1 MAERK
6 AKAYRKVYNRGFLFG
21 SQTKYRPTTPRDAG
35 DQVRLPGRKHN
46 LMYLE
51 TVDHFAGLAAKK
63 VAYQKKS
70 PGAFFVGAMMAG
82 AYVGLAIILIF
93 TLGNDVDPSIR
104 RLVMGAC
111 FGISLTLVIFAG
123 SELFTGYTM
132 YMALGWLRGRTTLP
146 DSVKLCVI
154 VWLGNLAGALLVSS
168 IFVVSGGGNLVG
180 GKVLYDIV
188 GHKMHPPALQIF
200 ARAIL
205 CNWLVC
211 LAVWTSAR
219 TKSDA
224 AKCILIFWCLLCFI
238 ASGYEH
244 SVANMT
250 FIPLGI
256 FLGSSQAYLNSASAA
271 LVPLTATWHDFFVT
285 NLIPVTL
292 GNIVGGMF
300 FVGMLYYR
308 ATNSKPEQA

>member
-1 MAERK
+1 
-6 AKAYRKVYNRGFLFG
+6 
-21 SQTKYRPTTPRDAG
+21 
-35 DQVRLPGRKHN
+35 
-46 LMYLE
+46 MYLE

-111 FGISLTLVIFAG
+111 FGISLTLVVFAG

-132 YMALGWLRGRTTLP
+132 YMSLGWLRGRTTLP
-146 DSVKLCVI
+146 ESVKLCVI
-154 VWLGNLAGALLVSS
+154 VWLGNLAGALLVSA
-168 IFVVSGGGNLVG
+168 IFIVSGGGNLVD
-180 GKVLYDIV
+180 GKVLYEIV
-188 GHKMHPPALQIF
+188 AHKMHPPAMQIF

-250 FIPLGI
+250 G
-256 FLGSSQAYLNSASAA
+256 
-271 LVPLTATWHDFFVT
+271 LTIGVMGGGDPSVNVDGWIH
-285 NLIPVTL
+285 NLIWSTL
-292 GNIVGGMF
+292 GNAVSGVCFMGIG
-300 FVGMLYYR
+300 YWYASR
-308 ATNSKPEQA
+308 AMIAETDGIDGPQGTDGSERAAAQGAAK

>member
-1 MAERK
+1 
-6 AKAYRKVYNRGFLFG
+6 
-21 SQTKYRPTTPRDAG
+21 
-35 DQVRLPGRKHN
+35 
-46 LMYLE
+46 MYLE
-51 TVDHFAGLAAKK
+51 TVDKFAEQAAKK

-132 YMALGWLRGRTTLP
+132 YMSLGWLRGRTTLP
-146 DSVKLCVI
+146 ESVKLCAI
-154 VWLGNLAGALLVSS
+154 TWLGNLAGALLVAS
-168 IFVVSGGGNLVG
+168 IFMVSGGGNLVG
-180 GKVLYDIV
+180 GTVLYDIV

-200 ARAIL
+200 ARGIL

-219 TKSDA
+219 TTNDA
-224 AKCILIFWCLLCFI
+224 AKCILIFWCLLAFI

-250 FIPLGI
+250 GLSIGVMGGGDPTVNLAGWVHNLLWSTLGNATSGVLFMGVGYWYASRDSI
-256 FLGSSQAYLNSASAA
+256 GDPGEAESNGNNNRVLQASAA
-271 LVPLTATWHDFFVT
+271 QNGDAD
-285 NLIPVTL
+285 
-292 GNIVGGMF
+292 
-300 FVGMLYYR
+300 
-308 ATNSKPEQA
+308 